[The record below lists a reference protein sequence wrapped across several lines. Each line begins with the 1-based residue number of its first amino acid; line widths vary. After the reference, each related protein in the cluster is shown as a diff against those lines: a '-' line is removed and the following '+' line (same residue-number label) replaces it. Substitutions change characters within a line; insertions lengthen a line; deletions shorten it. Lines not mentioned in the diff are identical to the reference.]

1 MFVYH
6 FVYPDLRVDLRFKK
20 EWTAENGS
28 VGFEIEDIGTSVHWY
43 WRFKKISSRACLL
56 FITLLVTKIIAFKS
70 LFDLHFNP
78 FII

>member
-6 FVYPDLRVDLRFKK
+6 FFDPDLRVDLRFKK

-43 WRFKKISSRACLL
+43 WRFKKISCRACLL
-56 FITLLVTKIIAFKS
+56 FYY
-70 LFDLHFNP
+70 
-78 FII
+78 FIGDKNNSF